1 LIALQW
7 KYRDRTHAGE
17 VLAEELLQLELN
29 ALPLVLAVP
38 NGGVAVAV
46 PIARALG
53 AELNVVIVRKLQ
65 VPYNPEAGFGALTSL
80 GTLMLNEPL
89 VARLGL
95 TDKVI
100 DSVKRKTERQIE
112 ARREIYERLVGHT
125 EPLGRAVI
133 LVDDGLASGYTMMA
147 AIDSVRG
154 FHPDSVTV
162 AVPTAHDNSARM
174 VEAAV
179 DRLVC
184 PRIESGFVFAVANAY
199 QNWYDVSDSEVI
211 EVLHRAANAVT

>member
-1 LIALQW
+1 MIVLKW
-7 KYRDRTHAGE
+7 KYRDRTHAGKI
-17 VLAEELLQLELN
+17 LAEELLEVELN
-29 ALPLVLAVP
+29 AIPLVLAIP

-46 PIARALG
+46 PIAQALG

-65 VPYNPEAGFGALTSL
+65 IPYNPEAGFGALTSL
-80 GTLMLNEPL
+80 GTLILNKPL

-95 TDKVI
+95 TEKEI
-100 DSVKRKTERQIE
+100 DSVKRTTERQIE
-112 ARREIYERLVGHT
+112 DRKETYEGLVGHT

-147 AIDSVRG
+147 AIDSVRE
-154 FHPDSVTV
+154 FHPDSVIV

-184 PRIESGFVFAVANAY
+184 PRIETGFVFAVANAY

-211 EVLHRAANAVT
+211 EVLRHVADAVT

>member
-1 LIALQW
+1 LIVLKW
-7 KYRDRTHAGE
+7 KYRDRTHAGKI
-17 VLAEELLQLELN
+17 LAEELLEVELN
-29 ALPLVLAVP
+29 AIPLVLAIP

-46 PIARALG
+46 PIAQALG

-65 VPYNPEAGFGALTSL
+65 IPYNPEAGFGALTSL
-80 GTLMLNEPL
+80 GTLILNKPL

-95 TDKVI
+95 TEKEI
-100 DSVKRKTERQIE
+100 DSVKRTTERQIE
-112 ARREIYERLVGHT
+112 DRKETYEGLVGHT

-147 AIDSVRG
+147 AIDSVRE
-154 FHPDSVTV
+154 FHPDSVIV

-184 PRIESGFVFAVANAY
+184 PRIETGFVFAVANAY

-211 EVLHRAANAVT
+211 EVLRHVADAVT

>member
-1 LIALQW
+1 LIVLQW
-7 KYRDRTHAGE
+7 KYRDRTHAGK

-65 VPYNPEAGFGALTSL
+65 IPYNPEAGFGALTSL
-80 GTLMLNEPL
+80 GTLMLNKPL

-95 TDKVI
+95 TEKEI

-112 ARREIYERLVGHT
+112 ERRKIYEGLIGHT

-147 AIDSVRG
+147 AIDSVRV
-154 FHPDSVTV
+154 FHPESVTV
-162 AVPTAHDNSARM
+162 AVPTAHDSSARM

-179 DRLVC
+179 DGLVC
-184 PRIESGFVFAVANAY
+184 PRIETGFVFAVANAY

-211 EVLHRAANAVT
+211 EVLHQAADAVT

>member
-1 LIALQW
+1 MQW
-7 KYRDRTHAGE
+7 KYRDRTHAGK

-65 VPYNPEAGFGALTSL
+65 IPYNPEAGFGALTSL
-80 GTLMLNEPL
+80 GTLMLNKPL

-95 TDKVI
+95 TEKEI

-112 ARREIYERLVGHT
+112 ERRKIYEGLIGHT

-147 AIDSVRG
+147 AIDSVRV
-154 FHPDSVTV
+154 FHPESVTV
-162 AVPTAHDNSARM
+162 AVPTAHDSSARM

-179 DRLVC
+179 DGLVC
-184 PRIESGFVFAVANAY
+184 PRIETGFVFAVANAY

-211 EVLHRAANAVT
+211 EVLHQAADAVT

>member
-1 LIALQW
+1 MIVLQW
-7 KYRDRTHAGE
+7 KYRDRTHAGK

-65 VPYNPEAGFGALTSL
+65 IPYNPEAGFGALTSL
-80 GTLMLNEPL
+80 GTLMLNKPL

-95 TDKVI
+95 TEKEI

-112 ARREIYERLVGHT
+112 ERRKIYEGLIGHT

-147 AIDSVRG
+147 AIDSVRV
-154 FHPDSVTV
+154 FHPESVTV
-162 AVPTAHDNSARM
+162 AVPTAHDSSARM

-179 DRLVC
+179 DGLVC
-184 PRIESGFVFAVANAY
+184 PRIETGFVFAVANAY

-211 EVLHRAANAVT
+211 EVLHQAADAVT